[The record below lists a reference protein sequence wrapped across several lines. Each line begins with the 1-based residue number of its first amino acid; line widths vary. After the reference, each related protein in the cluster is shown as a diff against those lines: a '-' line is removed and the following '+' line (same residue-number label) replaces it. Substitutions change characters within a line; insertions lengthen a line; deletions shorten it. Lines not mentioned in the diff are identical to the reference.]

1 MSITAP
7 VPAHATQRRFVLAD
21 LLPQSLL
28 TNAVLVV
35 LGAAFV
41 GLLAQISFHLSW
53 TPVPIT
59 GQTLGVLVAGS
70 ALGARRG
77 SASMAL
83 YWVAG
88 MIGMPWYSNHAHG
101 WTAATGATMGYLVG
115 FIIAAGVCVWI
126 AARGEDRSFFSAAGS
141 MVVGNLVIYVFGVTW
156 LAHFLHVS
164 LSKAITLGLTPFL
177 IGDAVKVLIA
187 AAILP
192 AAWWG
197 VNKAHQE
204 S

>member
-7 VPAHATQRRFVLAD
+7 VPAPLTSRRLVLAD

-28 TNAVLVV
+28 TNALLVV

-41 GLLAQISFHLSW
+41 GLLAQLSFHLSW

-70 ALGARRG
+70 ALGAKRG
-77 SASMAL
+77 SVSMAL

-115 FIIAAGVCVWI
+115 FIVAAGVCGWI
-126 AARGEDRSFFSAAGS
+126 AARGEDRSFLSAAGS
-141 MVVGNLVIYVFGVTW
+141 MVVGNAIIYVFGVAW
-156 LAHFLHVS
+156 LAHFLHVG

-177 IGDAVKVLIA
+177 IGDAIKVLVA

-197 VNKAHQE
+197 VGKATKE